1 MLPRDARWLNA
12 GAAAQTPSCDGSAK
26 SWSGGGMSGID
37 GASQRRR
44 RESRNDAMQWASSAV
59 AQGNPLVGKWVSVD
73 PPARTALTLVISG
86 MDGRL
91 QVDGFGKCQPTDCEW
106 GIVDLLPVGA
116 SIADRRPADAFAT
129 WTHDRLTKHVLI
141 RRDGQQLAVDV
152 ITIFKDGSRRSNY
165 RMRFVLRRAS

>member
-1 MLPRDARWLNA
+1 
-12 GAAAQTPSCDGSAK
+12 
-26 SWSGGGMSGID
+26 MSGID

-91 QVDGFGKCQPTDCEW
+91 QVDGFGTCQPTDCEW

-141 RRDGQQLAVDV
+141 RRDGRQLAVDV
-152 ITIFKDGSRRSNY
+152 ITILKDGSRRSNY
-165 RMRFVLRRAS
+165 RTTFVLRRAS